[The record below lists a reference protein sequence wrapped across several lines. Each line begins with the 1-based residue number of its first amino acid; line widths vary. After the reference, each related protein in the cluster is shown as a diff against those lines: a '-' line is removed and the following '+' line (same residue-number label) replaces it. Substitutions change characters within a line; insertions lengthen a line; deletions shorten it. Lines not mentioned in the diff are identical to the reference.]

1 MIEETSAGI
10 VLFRKEETKK
20 LFLLLHY
27 PSGHWDFV
35 KGKMEKGESTH
46 QTATREAKEETG
58 ITDITFVDNF
68 EKWIEYNFKHKGELV
83 QKKVV
88 FFLAET
94 KTEEIESNLYTSH
107 LPQSEPDM
115 ILRTSGEKRLSGF
128 LMWQS
133 AYSELIFMDI
143 FWPEFRKIDLMR
155 AIRTFQERKRRL
167 GK

>member
-10 VLFRKEETKK
+10 VLFRKEESET

-46 QTATREAKEETG
+46 ETAIRETREETG
-58 ITDITFVDNF
+58 ITDITFIENF
-68 EKWIEYNFKHKGELV
+68 EEWIDYNFKHKGELV

-94 KTEEIESNLYTSH
+94 KTKEVKISHEHSGYTWINYNSSMEKTTFDNAKIVLTKAQKLLSNTL
-107 LPQSEPDM
+107 
-115 ILRTSGEKRLSGF
+115 
-128 LMWQS
+128 
-133 AYSELIFMDI
+133 
-143 FWPEFRKIDLMR
+143 
-155 AIRTFQERKRRL
+155 
-167 GK
+167 

>member
-10 VLFRKEETKK
+10 VLFRKEESKN

-46 QTATREAKEETG
+46 QTAVRETKEETG
-58 ITDITFVDNF
+58 ITDITFVENF
-68 EKWIEYNFKHKGELV
+68 EEWIQYNFKYQGELV

-94 KTEEIESNLYTSH
+94 KTEEVKISHEHSGYTWMDYNSSMEKTTFDNAQTV
-107 LPQSEPDM
+107 L
-115 ILRTSGEKRLSGF
+115 TKAEKRLSNT
-128 LMWQS
+128 L
-133 AYSELIFMDI
+133 
-143 FWPEFRKIDLMR
+143 
-155 AIRTFQERKRRL
+155 
-167 GK
+167 